1 MMKKFLIIL
10 SVLLMSVLSLTACS
24 PKKEEKALKVVVV
37 INTNLGDKAFS
48 DLVWGGVQKAATEF
62 GLEIKAVELGGDP
75 TKQEPTLTEL
85 CESKEWDLIVAGT
98 FNLLEATKK
107 AATAYPDQ
115 KFLVYD
121 AAIDFSNGAFKN
133 VVSVLSKQ
141 NEGSYLAGAMAALL
155 TKVTTD
161 PRINAQKVIGF
172 VGGGE
177 NAAINDF
184 LIGYIEGAK
193 SIDAETKIL
202 FSYVGNFSDSAKA
215 KELALAQYQQGA
227 DIVFAVASSAGFG
240 VYDAAKTADKYAIGV
255 DQDKALQF
263 KAVGDIA
270 QAQHIPTSVVKN
282 LDILIYDKLAAFVNG
297 TLVWGTHEAV
307 GLKGNGMALANNEY
321 TKLVVS
327 ADIIAQVDAIKAKV
341 SDGSIVVPT
350 AIGLT
355 TEQIQVYKD
364 KASK

>member
-1 MMKKFLIIL
+1 MKKLLLVLVALIMTT
-10 SVLLMSVLSLTACS
+10 VSLTSCA
-24 PKKEEKALKVVVV
+24 KKAEPKALRVVVV

-48 DLVWGGVQKAATEF
+48 DLVWGGVQKAASEF
-62 GLEIKAVELGGDP
+62 DLEVKAVELGGDP

-107 AATAYPDQ
+107 AAEKYPNQ

-121 AAIDFSNGAFKN
+121 AAVDFAGGKFKN

-141 NEGSYLAGAMAALL
+141 NEGSYLAGALAALL
-155 TKVTTD
+155 TQSTTD
-161 PRINAQKVIGF
+161 PLVNAEKIIGF

-193 SIDAETKIL
+193 AVDPATKIL
-202 FSYVGNFSDSAKA
+202 FSYVGNFTDSAKA
-215 KELALAQYQQGA
+215 KELTLAQYQQGA

-263 KAVGDIA
+263 KAVGDIT
-270 QAQHIPTSVVKN
+270 QAKHIPTSVVKN
-282 LDILIYDKLAAFVNG
+282 LDVLIYDKLSQFVKG
-297 TLVWGTHEAV
+297 TMPWGTHEAV

-327 ADIIAQVDAIKAKV
+327 ADILAQVEALKAKIV
-341 SDGSIVVPT
+341 AGTTVVPT

-364 KASK
+364 KAGQ

>member
-1 MMKKFLIIL
+1 MKKLL
-10 SVLLMSVLSLTACS
+10 LVLVALVLTTISLTSCA
-24 PKKEEKALKVVVV
+24 KKVEPKALKVVVV

-48 DLVWGGVQKAATEF
+48 DLVWGGVQKAASEF
-62 GLEIKAVELGGDP
+62 DLEVKAVELGGDP

-107 AATAYPDQ
+107 AAEKYPDQ

-121 AAIDFSNGAFKN
+121 AAINYADGKFKN

-141 NEGSYLAGAMAALL
+141 NEGSYLAGALAALL
-155 TKVTTD
+155 TQSTTD
-161 PRINAQKVIGF
+161 PLVNDEKIIGF

-193 SIDAETKIL
+193 AVDPATKIL
-202 FSYVGNFSDSAKA
+202 FSYVGNFTDSAKA

-263 KAVGDIA
+263 KAVGDIV
-270 QAQHIPTSVVKN
+270 QAKHIPTSVVKN
-282 LDILIYDKLAAFVNG
+282 LDVLIYQKLAAFVNK
-297 TLVWGTHEAV
+297 TIVWGTHEAV

-321 TKLVVS
+321 TKLIVS
-327 ADIIAQVDAIKAKV
+327 ADILTQVEALKAKIV
-341 SDGSIVVPT
+341 AGTTVVPT